1 MAEEKVEAQAAKSET
16 AEAVAGQVAA
26 PKAPEPFTGITL
38 APDLEFVNAIV
49 KSGGESLKRCYQC
62 ATCSVVC
69 NLTPDDNPFPRKEM
83 IYAQWGIKEKLFGN
97 PDIWLCHQCSD
108 CTAYC
113 PRGAKPGE
121 VLNAVRKLSIEN
133 YAAPRFLG
141 KAVGNPGAL
150 VLLLAVPAV
159 IFFIIL
165 ASLGHLNLESIRN
178 EAGKIAYSSLIKSY
192 YIDGVFVPI
201 FFFAVVSLAIGVS
214 RYWKDMV
221 RATGID
227 PRGNIGSA
235 ITATIGDILAH
246 RRFEKCN
253 LTKSRKLSHMLVFFS
268 FVGLAI
274 TTAWAVL
281 YLYGYEI
288 MHALGKT
295 PYSWLRG
302 PSPYPLTDPMKWLA
316 NVSALMLLVGIV
328 MVISNRKNNAE
339 KAGKGSYYDWLLIYI
354 IFAVMATGI
363 LSELFRLADWALP
376 SYVIYFSHLVVVFF
390 LFAYAPFSK
399 MAHMLYRATAMVF
412 AKASGRD
419 IEIK

>member
-1 MAEEKVEAQAAKSET
+1 MAEEKVEAKTEAAAEPQAEVT
-16 AEAVAGQVAA
+16 
-26 PKAPEPFTGITL
+26 PAPEPFAGDIVT
-38 APDLEFVNAIV
+38 PDLQFVNEIIMG
-49 KSGGESLKRCYQC
+49 GGESLKKCYQC

-69 NLTPDDNPFPRKEM
+69 NLTPEDKPFPRKEM
-83 IYAQWGIKEKLFGN
+83 IHAQWGLKDKLLGN

-121 VLNAVRKLSIEN
+121 VLNAVRKLSIEH
-133 YAAPRFLG
+133 YAVPSFLG
-141 KAVGNPGAL
+141 KMVGKPGSL
-150 VLLLAVPAV
+150 IPLLAVPAV
-159 IFFIIL
+159 IFGIIL
-165 ASLGHLNLESIRN
+165 AFLGHLNLDAIRN

-214 RYWKDMV
+214 KYWKDMK
-221 RATGID
+221 RSTGAVPQGSIS
-227 PRGNIGSA
+227 NAIGE
-235 ITATIGDILAH
+235 TIGEILMH
-246 RRFEKCN
+246 KRFEKCN
-253 LTKSRKLSHMLVFFS
+253 ATIDRKLAHMIVLFS
-268 FVGLAI
+268 FIGLAI

-295 PYSWLRG
+295 PYPWLLG
-302 PSPYPLTDPMKWLA
+302 PSPYPLTDPLKVLA
-316 NVSALMLLVGIV
+316 NFSALGLLIGIV
-328 MVISNRKNNAE
+328 MVISNRLKNQE
-339 KAGKGSYYDWLLIYI
+339 KAGKGGYYDWLLIYI

-363 LSELFRLADWALP
+363 LSEVFRLLDLAIL
-376 SYVIYFSHLVVVFF
+376 SYLIYFAHLVVVFF

-412 AKASGRD
+412 AKATNRD
-419 IEIK
+419 VQLK

>member
-1 MAEEKVEAQAAKSET
+1 MAEEKVEAQEAKTE
-16 AEAVAGQVAA
+16 EA
-26 PKAPEPFTGITL
+26 KAPEPFTGATL
-38 APDLEFVNAIV
+38 TPDLNFVNAIIQG
-49 KSGGESLKRCYQC
+49 GGESLKKCYQC

-83 IYAQWGIKEKLFGN
+83 IYAQWGMKDKLFGN

-133 YAAPRFLG
+133 YAVPRFLG
-141 KAVGNPGAL
+141 KAVGNPGSL
-150 VLLLAVPAV
+150 VMLLAVPVV
-159 IFFIIL
+159 IFLLIL
-165 ASLGHLNLESIRN
+165 AFLGHLNLESIRN
-178 EAGKIAYSSLIKSY
+178 EAGNIAYSSLIKSY

-201 FFFAVVSLAIGVS
+201 FFFAVFSLAIGVS

-221 RATGID
+221 KTTGIN
-227 PRGNIGSA
+227 PKGNISAA
-235 ITATIGDILAH
+235 ITGTIGDILSH
-246 RRFEKCN
+246 KRFEMCN
-253 LTKSRKLSHMLVFFS
+253 LTKTRKLAHMLVFFS
-268 FVGLAI
+268 FIGLAV

-288 MHALGKT
+288 MHAMGKT

-302 PSPYPLTDPMKWLA
+302 PSPYPLSDPMKWLA
-316 NVSALMLLVGIV
+316 NLSAIALLVGII
-328 MVISNRKNNAE
+328 MVISNRKSNAE
-339 KAGKGSYYDWLLIYI
+339 KAGKGGYYDWLLIYI
-354 IFAVMATGI
+354 IFAIMATGI
-363 LSELFRLADWALP
+363 LSELFRLADLALL
-376 SYVIYFSHLVVVFF
+376 SYLIYFSHLVVVFF

-412 AKASGRD
+412 AKATGRD
-419 IEIK
+419 VEVK